1 MEMLKNYRPATTEE
15 AEAMSTTF
23 THDGIMSTTP
33 SIHGPRVDGS
43 KIQVF
48 ARKGEAVKAAKALGL
63 TAGCVCPLQ
72 TRFQVGY
79 GVFCN
84 IGRGYLARQTPTLA

>member
-1 MEMLKNYRPATTEE
+1 M
-15 AEAMSTTF
+15 F
-23 THDGIMSTTP
+23 THDGIMNSIP

-48 ARKGEAVKAAKALGL
+48 ARKGEAVKAAKALGMPSS
-63 TAGCVCPLQ
+63 CVCPLQ
-72 TRFQVGY
+72 TRFMVGY

-84 IGRGYLARQTPTLA
+84 IGRGYLVRQSPTLA